1 MTSCLFVSDLHGRTE
16 RYQSLFAAILRK
28 RPDFVFIGGDLLPP
42 AIAALASSGLALND
56 FINSYLVAQFSA
68 LRDTLGD
75 RYPDIFVILG
85 NDDGRFEEES
95 LLNADSNG
103 LWHYAHNRKLSCR
116 GFDIYGY
123 SYVPPT
129 PFMLK
134 DWERYD
140 VSAYVDPGCVPPDEG
155 YRTFEVSEYDIRYS
169 TIAEDLSQLANS
181 DDLSHAVFLFHAP
194 PYNTKLDFAALEG
207 KFIDYAPLDPHVGSI
222 AVRRFIEDRQ
232 PLITLHGH
240 IHEATRLTGVWHERL
255 GETHAFTAAHDGVE
269 LALVEFHLESPDKAI
284 RELL

>member
-75 RYPDIFVILG
+75 HYPDIFIILG

-95 LLNADSNG
+95 LLNADSIG
-103 LWHYAHNRKLSCR
+103 LWHYTHNRKLSFR

-123 SYVPPT
+123 SYIPPT

-155 YRTFEVSEYDIRYS
+155 FRTFEVSEYDIRYS
-169 TIAEDLSQLANS
+169 TIAEDLIHLANG

-194 PYNTKLDFAALEG
+194 PYNTHLDFAALEG
-207 KFIDYAPLDPHVGSI
+207 KFVDYVPLDPHVGSI
-222 AVRRFIEDRQ
+222 AVKRFIEDRQ

-240 IHEATRLTGVWHERL
+240 VHEATRLTGIWHERL
-255 GETHAFTAAHDGVE
+255 GETHAFNAAHDGVE